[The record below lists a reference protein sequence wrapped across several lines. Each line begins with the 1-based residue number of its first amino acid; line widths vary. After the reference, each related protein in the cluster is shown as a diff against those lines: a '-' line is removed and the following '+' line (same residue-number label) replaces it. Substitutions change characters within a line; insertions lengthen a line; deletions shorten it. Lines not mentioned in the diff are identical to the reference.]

1 MQVERQDRITKMHSK
16 TMVAPHPKTTNSPSK
31 QQQHKSSKDQ
41 HNSLLCLTSSGSS
54 DDESVSDTKS
64 TRTFTVATNAAVPP
78 GSNIDRRTSG
88 HKSAGGAAANTN
100 TNTRRRPLSV
110 TDQQTP
116 SAVSKR
122 NSQAAASSP
131 KQHKQAQQ
139 QQSSIRVTTA
149 VTMTQSAVS
158 TPTTTRAA
166 SPRSTSSSPIFS
178 SSSSSTSGSVGSE
191 QDVTSP
197 TIPSTSTNWKR
208 PRTQGKRLSNSHTTT
223 TRSGSRRSAAS
234 KAAAAASPISS
245 DPEESDTLS
254 GAESDSH
261 TLSDSRV
268 PEISFVD
275 MSNDEGSGAE
285 YDAASERGF
294 DEDRDYMRGEVL
306 GSGRTPVTAEAAGYN
321 HNKYSTAATM
331 RPAVTHL
338 DTFGATRG
346 RYLHQYHPHHP
357 LAKAAAGGSSG
368 INGGRHTHTRNF
380 SSPSLL
386 DSFMSPEP
394 MLSPIQSYFS
404 DPNSPVSSY
413 TLPRHDHYARLSI
426 DPYSTED
433 PTGAAISL
441 MDGYHGFATHPW
453 SEQSTTPSRALSHRW
468 TRRSSHPET
477 YSQTDAAAEVVNG
490 GGVTT
495 DDDKSAS
502 AAASTATA
510 TAAAQAAAAA
520 AAAAASMGMC
530 QVR

>member
-1 MQVERQDRITKMHSK
+1 MHAK
-16 TMVAPHPKTTNSPSK
+16 TMVASHLKISSSSSK
-31 QQQHKSSKDQ
+31 QQ
-41 HNSLLCLTSSGSS
+41 HNPLLCLTSSGSS
-54 DDESVSDTKS
+54 DDDETTSDSKT
-64 TRTFTVATNAAVPP
+64 TRTFIVTASNA
-78 GSNIDRRTSG
+78 GNNNIDRRS
-88 HKSAGGAAANTN
+88 SSQRSPGASTN
-100 TNTRRRPLSV
+100 ANTRRRPLSV
-110 TDQQTP
+110 TNQQIP
-116 SAVSKR
+116 SAALKR
-122 NSQAAASSP
+122 ITQAASLP

-139 QQSSIRVTTA
+139 QQSSVRVTTA
-149 VTMTQSAVS
+149 VTMTQSVVS
-158 TPTTTRAA
+158 TPTTARAA
-166 SPRSTSSSPIFS
+166 SPRSTSSSPTF
-178 SSSSSTSGSVGSE
+178 SSSSSTSGYVGSE

-197 TIPSTSTNWKR
+197 TITSTTSNWKR
-208 PRTQGKRLSNSHTTT
+208 PRTQGNRLSNSHTTAT
-223 TRSGSRRSAAS
+223 KSGSRRSAVS
-234 KAAAAASPISS
+234 KTAATAQVSVFPISS
-245 DPEESDTLS
+245 DSEESDTLS

-275 MSNDEGSGAE
+275 ISNDEGSGAE

-294 DEDRDYMRGEVL
+294 DEDRDYSRGEVL
-306 GSGRTPVTAEAAGYN
+306 ASVRTPATAEAASNN
-321 HNKYSTAATM
+321 HSNKHSTAANM
-331 RPAVTHL
+331 RQAVTHL

-357 LAKAAAGGSSG
+357 LAKAAASGSPG

-413 TLPRHDHYARLSI
+413 SLPRHDHYPRLSI
-426 DPYSTED
+426 DPYSAED
-433 PTGAAISL
+433 PTGASISL

-477 YSQTDAAAEVVNG
+477 YLHADAAAEAIG
-490 GGVTT
+490 DSAAT
-495 DDDKSAS
+495 DGDKSAS
-502 AAASTATA
+502 AAAASTATA

>member
-1 MQVERQDRITKMHSK
+1 MQDRITKMHSK
-16 TMVAPHPKTTNSPSK
+16 TMVASHPKATNSPSK
-31 QQQHKSSKDQ
+31 QQQHKSSRDQ
-41 HNSLLCLTSSGSS
+41 HNPLLCLASGSS
-54 DDESVSDTKS
+54 DEENVSDTKS
-64 TRTFTVATNAAVPP
+64 TRAFTVATNATAAP
-78 GSNIDRRTSG
+78 GSNIDRRSSG

-110 TDQQTP
+110 TDQQSP
-116 SAVSKR
+116 SAAPKR
-122 NSQAAASSP
+122 TTQAAPSMP

-149 VTMTQSAVS
+149 VTRSAVS
-158 TPTTTRAA
+158 TPATTRAA

-191 QDVTSP
+191 QDITSP
-197 TIPSTSTNWKR
+197 TITSTSTNWKR

-223 TRSGSRRSAAS
+223 IRSGSRRSAAS
-234 KAAAAASPISS
+234 KATAASPISS
-245 DPEESDTLS
+245 NLEESDTLS

-275 MSNDEGSGAE
+275 MSNDEGSGTE

-294 DEDRDYMRGEVL
+294 DEDRDYSRGEVL
-306 GSGRTPVTAEAAGYN
+306 ATGNN
-321 HNKYSTAATM
+321 HNNKHSTAATM

-338 DTFGATRG
+338 DTFDSTRG

-357 LAKAAAGGSSG
+357 LAKAAASGSSG

-413 TLPRHDHYARLSI
+413 SLPRHDHYPRLSM
-426 DPYSTED
+426 DPHSTED
-433 PTGAAISL
+433 PTGASISL
-441 MDGYHGFATHPW
+441 MDGYHGFATHLW

-477 YSQTDAAAEVVNG
+477 YSQADAAAEAANG
-490 GGVTT
+490 GGAVT
-495 DDDKSAS
+495 DGDKNAS
-502 AAASTATA
+502 AAA
-510 TAAAQAAAAA
+510 AAV
-520 AAAAASMGMC
+520 SMGMC

>member
-1 MQVERQDRITKMHSK
+1 
-16 TMVAPHPKTTNSPSK
+16 MVASHPKTTNSPSK
-31 QQQHKSSKDQ
+31 QQQQQQQQQQKNSKDQ
-41 HNSLLCLTSSGSS
+41 HNPLLCLTSSGSS
-54 DDESVSDTKS
+54 DDECVSDTKS
-64 TRTFTVATNAAVPP
+64 TRTFTVATNTAAV
-78 GSNIDRRTSG
+78 SNIDRRSSG
-88 HKSAGGAAANTN
+88 QKSVGGAAANMN

-110 TDQQTP
+110 IDQQTP
-116 SAVSKR
+116 SAASKR
-122 NSQAAASSP
+122 TTQATAASSP
-131 KQHKQAQQ
+131 KQNKQAQQ
-139 QQSSIRVTTA
+139 QQSSIRVTTT

-158 TPTTTRAA
+158 TPTTTRTA
-166 SPRSTSSSPIFS
+166 SPRSTSSSPIYS
-178 SSSSSTSGSVGSE
+178 SSSSSTSGSIGSE

-197 TIPSTSTNWKR
+197 TIASTLTNWKR
-208 PRTQGKRLSNSHTTT
+208 PRTQGKRLSNSHITT
-223 TRSGSRRSAAS
+223 TRTGSRRSAAS
-234 KAAAAASPISS
+234 KAAAAAAATSPISS
-245 DPEESDTLS
+245 NPEESDTLS

-275 MSNDEGSGAE
+275 MSNDEGSEAE

-294 DEDRDYMRGEVL
+294 DEDRDYSRGEVL
-306 GSGRTPVTAEAAGYN
+306 DSGRIQATADAAGNN
-321 HNKYSTAATM
+321 HNNKHSTAATI

-338 DTFGATRG
+338 DTLGATRG

-413 TLPRHDHYARLSI
+413 SLPRHDHYARLSI

-433 PTGAAISL
+433 PAGASISL

-477 YSQTDAAAEVVNG
+477 YSQADAAAEAVNG
-490 GGVTT
+490 GGAAT
-495 DDDKSAS
+495 DGDKSAS
-502 AAASTATA
+502 SAASTATV
-510 TAAAQAAAAA
+510 TAAAQAAAA

>member
-1 MQVERQDRITKMHSK
+1 MHGGKRPSNSSTTK
-16 TMVAPHPKTTNSPSK
+16 
-31 QQQHKSSKDQ
+31 
-41 HNSLLCLTSSGSS
+41 SGS
-54 DDESVSDTKS
+54 
-64 TRTFTVATNAAVPP
+64 
-78 GSNIDRRTSG
+78 
-88 HKSAGGAAANTN
+88 
-100 TNTRRRPLSV
+100 RRR
-110 TDQQTP
+110 
-116 SAVSKR
+116 SAVSK
-122 NSQAAASSP
+122 AT
-131 KQHKQAQQ
+131 K
-139 QQSSIRVTTA
+139 V
-149 VTMTQSAVS
+149 
-158 TPTTTRAA
+158 
-166 SPRSTSSSPIFS
+166 
-178 SSSSSTSGSVGSE
+178 
-191 QDVTSP
+191 
-197 TIPSTSTNWKR
+197 
-208 PRTQGKRLSNSHTTT
+208 
-223 TRSGSRRSAAS
+223 
-234 KAAAAASPISS
+234 AAASPISS

-254 GAESDSH
+254 GAESDGH

-294 DEDRDYMRGEVL
+294 DEDRDYSR
-306 GSGRTPVTAEAAGYN
+306 AEFTSARAGAT
-321 HNKYSTAATM
+321 NKHSTAGMM

-357 LAKAAAGGSSG
+357 LAKAAGNPAV
-368 INGGRHTHTRNF
+368 NGGRTHTRNF

-413 TLPRHDHYARLSI
+413 SLPRHDHYPRLSM

-433 PTGAAISL
+433 PSGASISL
-441 MDGYHGFATHPW
+441 TDGYHGFATHPW

-477 YSQTDAAAEVVNG
+477 YSQSDAVSEATSGAVATNG
-490 GGVTT
+490 
-495 DDDKSAS
+495 DKNSSAT
-502 AAASTATA
+502 TATA
-510 TAAAQAAAAA
+510 TAAAQAATAAAA